1 MSMRDVNATVIS
13 VEHSARLS
21 SALVSMSSLC
31 KVGLMGRVS
40 DADLLCIN
48 V

>member
-1 MSMRDVNATVIS
+1 MSMQDVNATVIS
-13 VEHSARLS
+13 VEPRLS
-21 SALVSMSSLC
+21 SALVSMSSLW

-40 DADLLCIN
+40 DADLLCMN